1 MSASTQS
8 NYFLLRRLHSLS
20 GIIPVGAFFLI
31 HMFLNSRAAQSPDQ
45 YQWVPDTLDQI
56 PYLIYIEIGGIL
68 LPILFHA
75 VLGVIIATKAEHNVT
90 RPKHGWAENWGY
102 TFQRIT
108 GVLLFILIAIHLWQ
122 TWWVH
127 VKLKMDNALNG
138 THTEFEIYSLM
149 NGIFVSSSDGSVSY
163 NWLWLSIYALFVLAA
178 AWHFGNGIYNFA
190 CKWGFSTSR
199 QSQRFALTL
208 GLGIGAIGLV
218 MGFASIWGLA
228 FAPWA
233 TAAH

>member
-1 MSASTQS
+1 MSAAIQK

-20 GIIPVGAFFLI
+20 GIIPVGAFFLM
-31 HMFLNSRAAQSPDQ
+31 HMFLNSRAAQSPQQ

-75 VLGVIIATKAEHNVT
+75 VLGVIIATKGEPNVT

-108 GVLLFILIAIHLWQ
+108 GVLLFIMIIAHLWQ

-127 VKLKMDNALNG
+127 VKIKMDNALNQ
-138 THTEFEIYSLM
+138 THNEFEIYSLM
-149 NGIFVSSSDGSVSY
+149 NGLLYG
-163 NWLWLSIYALFVLAA
+163 NWIMIILYALFVLVA

-190 CKWGFSTSR
+190 CKWGFATSR
-199 QSQRFALTL
+199 ESQRFALTM
-208 GLGIGAIGLV
+208 GLGVGAVATI
-218 MGFASIWGLA
+218 MGFASIWGLS

-233 TAAH
+233 HAAQ

>member
-1 MSASTQS
+1 MSAAIQK

-20 GIIPVGAFFLI
+20 GIIPVGAFFLL
-31 HMFLNSRAAQSPDQ
+31 HMFLNSRAAQSPQQ
-45 YQWVPDTLDQI
+45 YQWVPDFLDQI
-56 PYLIYIEIGGIL
+56 PYLWALEIGGIFI
-68 LPILFHA
+68 PILFHA
-75 VLGVIIATKAEHNVT
+75 ILGVVIATKAEHNVT

-108 GVLLFILIAIHLWQ
+108 GVLLFIMIMVHLWQ

-127 VKLKMDNALNG
+127 SRIKLGNAQNG

-149 NGIFVSSSDGSVSY
+149 NGLLKDSWVMTT
-163 NWLWLSIYALFVLAA
+163 LYALFVLIA

-199 QSQRFALTL
+199 ESQRFALTL
-208 GLGIGAIGLV
+208 GLGIGAIGVLL
-218 MGFASIWGLA
+218 GFASIWGLTL
-228 FAPWA
+228 APWA
-233 TAAH
+233 AAAQ